1 MTDDLPTEATV
12 PAAPAKEPAPA
23 RPEAKKARKPKEAK
37 VEPSL
42 RTYFGGTE
50 VKPSDFIQAVSE
62 VKASRF
68 LEEDIAEAERLRR
81 AGDRDHKRMLGLA
94 TQPKL
99 PAQVSNWLWPA
110 VQAVIRDRAANV
122 LEPHNVEADTVL
134 RRLHRELAAEL
145 ASEDRAVRQPATV
158 ILQLGLAWM
167 VRQRNLDLG
176 TALQVLGDTY
186 ADGEAAVTRHV
197 RQALSSGRVTDI
209 ERAVAISKL
218 TGRAAQE
225 AISHRDQEKLRR
237 GEAEELLDQARV
249 HSGELKRRIAEL
261 EAEVADLKGQVS
273 ASRTELDDSRQHWG
287 HDMVEVKTR
296 QAALLQEKV
305 VPLLGDAVDA
315 LEIDPPQPKI
325 ALRRIRTVLASIKE
339 TEG

>member
-1 MTDDLPTEATV
+1 MTDDVPIEATE
-12 PAAPAKEPAPA
+12 PAAPAAEPA
-23 RPEAKKARKPKEAK
+23 RPEAKKARKPKEVK
-37 VEPSL
+37 VEPFL

-50 VKPSDFIQAVSE
+50 VRPSDFIKAVSE

-68 LEEDIAEAERLRR
+68 SEDDIAEAERLRR
-81 AGDRDHKRMLGLA
+81 AGDSDHKRMLGLA

-110 VQAVIRDRAANV
+110 VQAAIRARAPNV
-122 LEPHNVEADTVL
+122 LEPYNVEADTAL
-134 RRLHRELAAEL
+134 RRLHRELANEL
-145 ASEDRAVRQPATV
+145 GSGDTAVRQPATV

-176 TALQVLGDTY
+176 TALQILGDTY
-186 ADGEAAVTRHV
+186 AEGEASVTRHV
-197 RQALSSGRVTDI
+197 RHALSSGRVADI

-218 TGRAAQE
+218 MGRSTRE
-225 AISHRDQEKLRR
+225 AISQRDQEKLQR

-249 HSGELKRRIAEL
+249 YSGDLKRRIAEL
-261 EAEVADLKGQVS
+261 EAEVAELKGQVS
-273 ASRTELDDSRQHWG
+273 ASRSELDDSRQHWG

-305 VPLLGDAVDA
+305 VPLLGDAIDA

-325 ALRRIRTVLASIKE
+325 AVRRIRTVLASIKE